1 MDKVN
6 QCCIQYLIIIMNF
19 VVLQESA
26 RTLVVQDGRS
36 LRMKPRWKSIK
47 NETGVF
53 AEHLKESINWEEG
66 TFKQD
71 KDKKVC
77 VS

>member
-47 NETGVF
+47 MRQVYSR
-53 AEHLKESINWEEG
+53 SI
-66 TFKQD
+66 
-71 KDKKVC
+71 
-77 VS
+77 